1 MQVLSIIN
9 TKGGVGKTV
18 TTVHL
23 GAALA
28 SEGHSVLL
36 IDIDLQHGL
45 STYFDVDTGGRGT
58 VTDVVMR
65 GVPVEEAAQPVR
77 ENLLILPATSAIE
90 TAEVELSGS
99 SGSEM
104 RLRRALNRYATDN
117 EDAADWVLIDCPS
130 GYGALTRNALTASRG
145 MIVPVNSEPASA
157 HCAAS
162 TIAAAREL
170 AEYHERELQ
179 LVGVLMTRF
188 RNTNSARA
196 TLALAQAQWGPAVF
210 ETTIR
215 QAEKINDLGHTG
227 ETLSEVGGAVAT
239 DYRTLAREV
248 LQRVQAQTR

>member
-1 MQVLSIIN
+1 MHTLSIIN

-28 SEGHSVLL
+28 SAGQRVLL

-45 STYFDVDTGGRGT
+45 STYFNIDAGSGSTISDVI
-58 VTDVVMR
+58 MR
-65 GVPVEEAAQPVR
+65 GVPVEEAAQVVR
-77 ENLLILPATSAIE
+77 ENLLIVPATAAIE

-104 RLRRALNRYATDN
+104 RLRRALNRYAADC

-170 AEYHERELQ
+170 AEYHERDLA

-196 TLALAQAQWGPAVF
+196 TLALARAQWGQAVF

-215 QAEKINDLGHTG
+215 QAERINDLGHTG
-227 ETLSEVGGAVAT
+227 ETLSEAGGAVAS
-239 DYRTLAREV
+239 DYAALAQEV
-248 LQRVQAQTR
+248 VQRVAQAR